1 MKKKFEGLPLLED
14 LKKRTYTREEVAEF
28 MRRNIDIPPSKNPKV
43 VPIKGEKINHDASW
57 LLEHDSGEMGRVTE
71 ISSEDVFFVSTDGR
85 YRVAL
90 SHVYSTAPRIYKIV
104 EVSHL
109 LTDEEREKIKV
120 LVEEKRETNWK

>member
-1 MKKKFEGLPLLED
+1 MKKKCEGLPLLKD
-14 LKKRTYTREEVAEF
+14 LTKDTYTKEEVAKF

-43 VPIKGEKINHDASW
+43 VPIEGEKINHDASW

-85 YRVAL
+85 YRVLL
-90 SHVYSTAPRIYKIV
+90 SHGYSTNPRIYKIV

-109 LTDEEREKIKV
+109 LTDAERERIKA
-120 LVEEKRETNWK
+120 LAREQHETNWK